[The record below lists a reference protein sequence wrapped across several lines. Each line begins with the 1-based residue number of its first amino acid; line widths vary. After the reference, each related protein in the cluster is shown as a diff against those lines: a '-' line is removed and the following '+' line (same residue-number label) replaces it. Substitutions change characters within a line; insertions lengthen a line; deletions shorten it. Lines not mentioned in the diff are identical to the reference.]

1 MKIIK
6 VKESDKY
13 IEAKIYNEP
22 LTKSLCAFFKI
33 KGIKVSHKIKLA
45 DGDLIGFYEDSKEKT
60 LTSVEEY

>member
-6 VKESDKY
+6 VKESDQF

-33 KGIKVSHKIKLA
+33 KGIKVSQKIKLSNS
-45 DGDLIGFYEDSKEKT
+45 DLIGFYEDEKGKT
-60 LTSVEEY
+60 LASVEEY